1 MGEPRRAE
9 ARRGALLRFCQGRL
23 PWAAASALL
32 VATLLLPPLR
42 RVLQLE
48 AALKVAHEADT
59 KDLRARDKEHVATA
73 ARLRKEVAKLG
84 GDLESQTTLA
94 NGLISR
100 IAALEE
106 ENKKKAV
113 QHQRERASL
122 ESSLSTVIAERA
134 KQVDEFHKLMDIKV
148 SLDAELDHYRC
159 ARSPIVVVRGLP
171 NAPPRAPPCL
181 QPSPRRG
188 GEARGHV
195 PQPQGPLGPS
205 LRRRGEAP
213 R

>member
-1 MGEPRRAE
+1 M
-9 ARRGALLRFCQGRL
+9 
-23 PWAAASALL
+23 
-32 VATLLLPPLR
+32 
-42 RVLQLE
+42 
-48 AALKVAHEADT
+48 
-59 KDLRARDKEHVATA
+59 
-73 ARLRKEVAKLG
+73 AKLG

-148 SLDAELDHYRC
+148 SLDAELAHYR
-159 ARSPIVVVRGLP
+159 
-171 NAPPRAPPCL
+171 
-181 QPSPRRG
+181 
-188 GEARGHV
+188 
-195 PQPQGPLGPS
+195 
-205 LRRRGEAP
+205 
-213 R
+213 

>member
-1 MGEPRRAE
+1 MGEPWRAE
-9 ARRGALLRFCQGRL
+9 ARRGACQGRL
-23 PWAAASALL
+23 RWAATTASSALL
-32 VATLLLPPLR
+32 VATLLLPPLCDR
-42 RVLQLE
+42 RWLQLE
-48 AALKVAHEADT
+48 AALKAAHEADT

-122 ESSLSTVIAERA
+122 ESSLSNVIAERA

-159 ARSPIVVVRGLP
+159 ARTPPAAVRGLA
-171 NAPPRAPPCL
+171 NAPPRAPPYL
-181 QPSPRRG
+181 QPSP
-188 GEARGHV
+188 
-195 PQPQGPLGPS
+195 
-205 LRRRGEAP
+205 
-213 R
+213 